1 MILIVKYWLSFDI
14 YYLNFI
20 SVYIY
25 DLDYYVV
32 LYVVNYCVLGILL

>member
-1 MILIVKYWLSFDI
+1 MILIVKYWLSFVI

-20 SVYIY
+20 SVCIY